1 MKNVVAY
8 ILYKNEKSIKDFE
21 KQIQEKLKNNAEWR
35 IVKKITDYDK
45 NKRYI
50 NFEKLLNET
59 LKGNIDI
66 ILIKNLRQFYQIID
80 YKMEFFMN
88 FFNREGIEVFFLDE
102 KISTANDLERIQI
115 QTTILMLE
123 SKGKAR
129 KEFNS
134 YHVSIIEKEEFE
146 NIQRKVKNN
155 RNIEKKIY
163 GYNFIDGK
171 YQINENEATEIRE
184 KIEEEIEKVQKEEKR
199 KNANKSRSEKMK
211 LHWENEIYRKQII
224 EKMKIAREFKKL
236 REGRYKRV

>member
-134 YHVSIIEKEEFE
+134 YHESIIEK
-146 NIQRKVKNN
+146 
-155 RNIEKKIY
+155 
-163 GYNFIDGK
+163 
-171 YQINENEATEIRE
+171 
-184 KIEEEIEKVQKEEKR
+184 
-199 KNANKSRSEKMK
+199 
-211 LHWENEIYRKQII
+211 
-224 EKMKIAREFKKL
+224 
-236 REGRYKRV
+236 